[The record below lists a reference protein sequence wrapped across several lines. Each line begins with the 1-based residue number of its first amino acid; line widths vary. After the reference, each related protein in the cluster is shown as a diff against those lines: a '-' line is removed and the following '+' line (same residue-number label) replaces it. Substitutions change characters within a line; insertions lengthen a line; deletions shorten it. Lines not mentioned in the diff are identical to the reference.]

1 MERLARARAKSEVLI
16 SSADLTRDQLMDE
29 FNAGIWTI
37 NKEVIRK
44 AIEFFDNIFEIE
56 KENKSTR

>member
-1 MERLARARAKSEVLI
+1 
-16 SSADLTRDQLMDE
+16 MDE
-29 FNAGIWTI
+29 FNAGIWTT